1 MLIERADQ
9 LLNST
14 DLSRNTKT
22 VLDGLARG
30 RKGKLVVMR
39 DNKPAAVLLSI
50 KEYEAQLDEL
60 TDLRIEAIA
69 AERLS
74 RFKPS
79 AAISHAAIMAEFGS
93 D

>member
-14 DLSRNTKT
+14 DLSRNTKGG
-22 VLDGLARG
+22 LDGLARG
-30 RKGKLVVMR
+30 RKGKLVVMW
-39 DNKPAAVLLSI
+39 DNKPAAVLMSI

-60 TDLRIEAIA
+60 ADLRIEAIG
-69 AERLS
+69 AERLA
-74 RFKPS
+74 RFDPP
-79 AAISHAAIMAEFGS
+79 AAILRADSMAEFGA